1 MILPADLLDLAEEW
15 ADAETEAAWRSSVS
29 RAYYAVFHEARG
41 LMRQLGFEVPR
52 GEVAHAYL
60 SLRLSNCGIPTIEQA
75 GHQLNS
81 LRGDRNRADYD
92 IDRTLKQ
99 SNARHQVATARVT
112 FQTFVET
119 SQLPDATGL
128 IDSIRRYETD
138 VLRDTSWHRP

>member
-1 MILPADLLDLAEEW
+1 MIVPTDLLELAEQW
-15 ADAETEAAWRSSVS
+15 ADARTEVAWRSSVS

-60 SLRLSNCGIPTIEQA
+60 SLRLSNCGVPLIEHA

-99 SNARHQVATARVT
+99 GNARQLVAAARAT
-112 FQTFVET
+112 LQTFAET
-119 SQLPDATGL
+119 KQLPDAAGL

-138 VLRDTSWHRP
+138 VLRDTSWHRR